1 MSRVMWAPGI
11 TLGLNYVLVY
21 CWGSMADSKKVHL
34 YLPSAMGI
42 KLNLVHRRL
51 GSYEGGRGVGWE
63 RGLHVRKYV
72 VGKGES

>member
-1 MSRVMWAPGI
+1 MYLFTAGAP
-11 TLGLNYVLVY
+11 V
-21 CWGSMADSKKVHL
+21 ADGKKVHL
-34 YLPSAMGI
+34 YLPSVMGI

-63 RGLHVRKYV
+63 RRLQRQHVRKYV